1 MTFLSPSQASGSP
14 QYDGGR
20 GGFLL
25 PCVLFE
31 NLSVCLSGPS
41 IQVLGWEGNPSSQFL
56 FNYTTCGSQLHL
68 STMCVSGME
77 VRPWGLSTKHPCP
90 QPSWRPCYLFSR
102 LKLHTYTQTPSP
114 PTLVLIFSLFGQSMF
129 LHCSISP
136 WGTGL
141 AGMHARH
148 GAFTSVLEI

>member
-1 MTFLSPSQASGSP
+1 MCWSRGERAVTFLSPSQASGSP

-31 NLSVCLSGPS
+31 NLRVCLSGPS
-41 IQVLGWEGNPSSQFL
+41 IQVLGWEGNLSSQFL

-90 QPSWRPCYLFSR
+90 QPSWRPCYFFSR
-102 LKLHTYTQTPSP
+102 LKLHTYTQPPPPRFLSSP
-114 PTLVLIFSLFGQSMF
+114 CLDRVCFSIAL
-129 LHCSISP
+129 SP
-136 WGTGL
+136 
-141 AGMHARH
+141 H
-148 GAFTSVLEI
+148 GALV

>member
-31 NLSVCLSGPS
+31 NLRVCLSGPS

-102 LKLHTYTQTPSP
+102 LKLHTHTQTPPLHPGSYLLLVWTEYVSP
-114 PTLVLIFSLFGQSMF
+114 LLYLPMGHWFCG
-129 LHCSISP
+129 
-136 WGTGL
+136 
-141 AGMHARH
+141 HAC
-148 GAFTSVLEI
+148 

>member
-31 NLSVCLSGPS
+31 NLRVCLSGPS
-41 IQVLGWEGNPSSQFL
+41 IQVLGWEGNLSSQFL

-77 VRPWGLSTKHPCP
+77 VRPWGLSTPA
-90 QPSWRPCYLFSR
+90 PSHLGDPDTC
-102 LKLHTYTQTPSP
+102 
-114 PTLVLIFSLFGQSMF
+114 F
-129 LHCSISP
+129 LH
-136 WGTGL
+136 
-141 AGMHARH
+141 
-148 GAFTSVLEI
+148 